1 MIKRRMLGLV
11 ALLALCL
18 APLASAEAMQIFVK
32 TLTGK
37 HITLEVEP
45 TDKIENV
52 KAKIQDKEGIP
63 SYQQRLVFAGKQ
75 LEDGNTLQDYSIQ
88 KDSTLHLYLS
98 TEHSGHSDPKWNWQ
112 AITSSSDLRNIST
125 GGCYYLE
132 NNITISSTWAPPDNI
147 VLCLN
152 GHSITCNA
160 NDVPAIKVSGTT
172 FTLTN
177 CQDTGYITHGKD
189 DDLDKK
195 YSGSGVSVENN
206 GKFNLYSGTISG
218 NTAQYGGGGGVIVTD
233 GTTFNMYGGSIT
245 NNSAQ
250 YGGGVDN
257 AYGTINMY
265 GGSISNNEATGSGY
279 VAGDGGGVYNAGG
292 HGSSTLNMYGGSISG
307 NRSKN
312 GGGVFNSESTFNMSG
327 GSITENTATGTGG
340 GMNNDGGTFNMT
352 GGTISGNTAPEG
364 NGGGVYIPSGTFDMS
379 DGVIGAP
386 NVTDKD
392 SIVEGTGTNPPK
404 VTITG
409 GTFYGGAMAYVKGK
423 YTDSIVTYIDGDSDY
438 AVQIAKNM
446 SEPISPT
453 KSGYNFGGWYT
464 EKEGGEKWDYTKK
477 AETAFP
483 LYARWSAVPVPTV
496 QPVVTP
502 TYRPGSSGNT
512 YSWYTAPTPTPAPAA
527 VVLPKT
533 GDIGFFA
540 WIRSLLGID

>member
-189 DDLDKK
+189 DDQDKK

-218 NTAQYGGGGGVIVTD
+218 NTAQYGGG
-233 GTTFNMYGGSIT
+233 
-245 NNSAQ
+245 
-250 YGGGVDN
+250 VDN
-257 AYGTINMY
+257 AYG
-265 GGSISNNEATGSGY
+265 
-279 VAGDGGGVYNAGG
+279 
-292 HGSSTLNMYGGSISG
+292 TLNMYGGSISG

-464 EKEGGEKWDYTKK
+464 EKEGGEKWNYSSPK
-477 AETAFP
+477 EMTAPFS

>member
-32 TLTGK
+32 TLTGR
-37 HITLEVEP
+37 HIALEVEP
-45 TDKIENV
+45 TDRIEDV

-63 SYQQRLVFAGKQ
+63 PANQVLVFAGKL

-88 KDSTLHLYLS
+88 KDSTLHLSINVSILFIQLPDGDIITLKFESGDSIKNVKEKIQNIENIPVFQQTLVFNNKQLEDGRTLADYNIQKES
-98 TEHSGHSDPKWNWQ
+98 TLQLLISSNHGEHSDW
-112 AITSSSDLRNIST
+112 T
-125 GGCYYLE
+125 GVNALLNDMTAGKYYLTE
-132 NNITISSTWAPPDNI
+132 NVTISSTWAPPGDI

-160 NDVPAIKVSGTT
+160 GATAIKVSGTT

-177 CQDTGYITHGKD
+177 CQDTGCITHGKD
-189 DDLDKK
+189 DDQDKK

-218 NTAQYGGGGGVIVTD
+218 NTAQYGGGGGVIVTN
-233 GTTFNMYGGSIT
+233 GATFNMFGGSIT

-250 YGGGVDN
+250 YGGGVYN

-265 GGSISNNEATGSGY
+265 GGSISDNEATGEY
-279 VAGDGGGVYNAGG
+279 AEGGGVYNAGG
-292 HGSSTLNMYGGSISG
+292 NGRSTLNMYGGSISG

-327 GSITENTATGTGG
+327 GSITNNTATGTGG
-340 GMNNDGGTFNMT
+340 GVDNNDGTFEMT

-364 NGGGVYIPSGTFDMS
+364 NGGGVYISSGTFDMS

-404 VTITG
+404 VTISG
-409 GTFYGGAMAYVKGK
+409 GTFYGGAMAY
-423 YTDSIVTYIDGDSDY
+423 I
-438 AVQIAKNM
+438 
-446 SEPISPT
+446 
-453 KSGYNFGGWYT
+453 
-464 EKEGGEKWDYTKK
+464 
-477 AETAFP
+477 
-483 LYARWSAVPVPTV
+483 
-496 QPVVTP
+496 
-502 TYRPGSSGNT
+502 
-512 YSWYTAPTPTPAPAA
+512 
-527 VVLPKT
+527 
-533 GDIGFFA
+533 
-540 WIRSLLGID
+540 

>member
-1 MIKRRMLGLV
+1 
-11 ALLALCL
+11 
-18 APLASAEAMQIFVK
+18 
-32 TLTGK
+32 
-37 HITLEVEP
+37 
-45 TDKIENV
+45 
-52 KAKIQDKEGIP
+52 
-63 SYQQRLVFAGKQ
+63 
-75 LEDGNTLQDYSIQ
+75 
-88 KDSTLHLYLS
+88 
-98 TEHSGHSDPKWNWQ
+98 
-112 AITSSSDLRNIST
+112 
-125 GGCYYLE
+125 
-132 NNITISSTWAPPDNI
+132 
-147 VLCLN
+147 
-152 GHSITCNA
+152 
-160 NDVPAIKVSGTT
+160 
-172 FTLTN
+172 
-177 CQDTGYITHGKD
+177 
-189 DDLDKK
+189 
-195 YSGSGVSVENN
+195 
-206 GKFNLYSGTISG
+206 
-218 NTAQYGGGGGVIVTD
+218 
-233 GTTFNMYGGSIT
+233 
-245 NNSAQ
+245 
-250 YGGGVDN
+250 
-257 AYGTINMY
+257 
-265 GGSISNNEATGSGY
+265 
-279 VAGDGGGVYNAGG
+279 
-292 HGSSTLNMYGGSISG
+292 MYGGSISG